1 MTKLLTLPQ
10 IGGFT
15 LTASILYLSTAYHR
29 QQRLRQSLALR
40 QQSLVLTNV
49 VDPLPPQP
57 PPTAR
62 EERIS
67 IAETAKDIWNARIE
81 RAVSSVENANWSEV
95 WLSAEDKVAA
105 VWAKVFGTS
114 GEETSKAGLE
124 TS

>member
-1 MTKLLTLPQ
+1 LQ

-15 LTASILYLSTAYHR
+15 LTASVLYLSATYHR

-67 IAETAKDIWNARIE
+67 IAETAKDFWNEKVE
-81 RAVSSVENANWSEV
+81 RTVSSVEGMNWSDV
-95 WLSAEDKVAA
+95 WLSAEEKVAA
-105 VWAKVFGTS
+105 VWGKVMKTS
-114 GEETSKAGLE
+114 GEEVPSPNMK
-124 TS
+124 SS

>member
-1 MTKLLTLPQ
+1 V
-10 IGGFT
+10 
-15 LTASILYLSTAYHR
+15 LYLSASYHR

-67 IAETAKDIWNARIE
+67 IAETAKDFWNEKVE
-81 RAVSSVENANWSEV
+81 RTVSSVEGMNWSEV
-95 WLSAEDKVAA
+95 WLSAEEKVAA
-105 VWAKVFGTS
+105 VWGKVMKTYP
-114 GEETSKAGLE
+114 EETSRPNVKS
-124 TS
+124 T